1 MIPDA
6 LEYYLGLNED
16 FDMMGSEGEESGED
30 GEDAEDSDEDKPL
43 KSKKITNKT
52 LSGGDIFNKY

>member
-16 FDMMGSEGEESGED
+16 FDMIGSNGEESGED
-30 GEDAEDSDEDKPL
+30 GEDAEDSDEDK
-43 KSKKITNKT
+43 T
-52 LSGGDIFNKY
+52 